1 MNFRK
6 LLVALLAVAML
17 LAALPLG
24 AMANSEYYPTVQ
36 LSFLRNPSD
45 PTKGTLI
52 VTPTNNIPGKFVY
65 ITGTKH
71 GEKDIVPPQQ
81 TLIELTGL
89 PSTSNYYITY
99 QTYYYELYPSPP
111 KTYTISPTSG
121 TGSGN
126 VSIISSSRSGTD
138 VLVSLNVI
146 EACTFYYSGDMFNW
160 SSVFLLPGIVPLE
173 LSNFYSNTIF
183 YYTETYS
190 GNKSSISSITVG
202 SSGSGSTTSYPR
214 LSSYSLSMA
223 SDGTIKFSYTSDKN
237 GFVFYKISSSAV
249 SSISPSNAITQAIT
263 SGSGSF
269 IIDPYLFIDEIS
281 ATGKEPK
288 MYFVTADGYGNQ
300 SAVRSIE
307 LGSSSTV
314 TGYPVLSNCS
324 FVMTAPNKGTF
335 SCTSDKAGTIFY
347 TVATSSP
354 GSAFNPTGYYT
365 LKTGSNSFT
374 IEDSKLSLS
383 GAKVYYY
390 TFSNSGNN
398 SPVQSVSVG
407 TSHPVLSNVQ
417 YAVGQY
423 NQYYGGY
430 GGIITFTSNADGILY
445 YSVTSDIAVSKNSPI
460 FTTDDINKGTN
471 TVPVI
476 YTNPM
481 QYSAPLYFYTRN
493 YSQTSE
499 SPLAYILP
507 NTGTVIPIPDSSAAS
522 TVSSVEI
529 KNVVAPVVGA
539 TPSAVFTTSDDRYTV
554 SNIEWYNNTLDRKM
568 HTGDIFLPGNSYSV
582 IFTLNAKSGYSF
594 PTYPTNLT
602 AKINGKNATLV
613 NYTGSSIAIKYTF
626 DTLAGTLPAT
636 EIKTVTVNGIA
647 DPVAGQAPDTT
658 GTPGDSSYHIGS
670 INWNP
675 TTTQFKA
682 GASYTVEITLVPANG
697 YKFNVESAKIGYRN
711 AKIESKSA
719 DKVVISY
726 NYWVNPFID
735 IREYDV
741 EPTPGNP
748 NGVPNRYYV
757 FIKYC
762 YLNKLFYGISDTT
775 FAPDAT
781 MTRAMFVTVL
791 GRLAGVDVASYKTDK
806 FKDVDQKALYAP
818 YVAWATQNNIVQG
831 YTDGN
836 FGPDDPVTREQMCE
850 LIRRYAVYANIPL
863 KYTERAIAFTDASK
877 ISDYAKAA
885 VSIFEQAGVALPR
898 PNKTDFDP
906 KENAMRKEI
915 AEMLILFMMKYM
927 ND

>member
-1 MNFRK
+1 
-6 LLVALLAVAML
+6 
-17 LAALPLG
+17 
-24 AMANSEYYPTVQ
+24 
-36 LSFLRNPSD
+36 
-45 PTKGTLI
+45 
-52 VTPTNNIPGKFVY
+52 
-65 ITGTKH
+65 
-71 GEKDIVPPQQ
+71 
-81 TLIELTGL
+81 
-89 PSTSNYYITY
+89 
-99 QTYYYELYPSPP
+99 
-111 KTYTISPTSG
+111 
-121 TGSGN
+121 
-126 VSIISSSRSGTD
+126 
-138 VLVSLNVI
+138 
-146 EACTFYYSGDMFNW
+146 
-160 SSVFLLPGIVPLE
+160 
-173 LSNFYSNTIF
+173 
-183 YYTETYS
+183 
-190 GNKSSISSITVG
+190 
-202 SSGSGSTTSYPR
+202 
-214 LSSYSLSMA
+214 
-223 SDGTIKFSYTSDKN
+223 
-237 GFVFYKISSSAV
+237 
-249 SSISPSNAITQAIT
+249 
-263 SGSGSF
+263 
-269 IIDPYLFIDEIS
+269 
-281 ATGKEPK
+281 

-307 LGSSSTV
+307 LGSS
-314 TGYPVLSNCS
+314 
-324 FVMTAPNKGTF
+324 
-335 SCTSDKAGTIFY
+335 
-347 TVATSSP
+347 
-354 GSAFNPTGYYT
+354 
-365 LKTGSNSFT
+365 
-374 IEDSKLSLS
+374 
-383 GAKVYYY
+383 
-390 TFSNSGNN
+390 
-398 SPVQSVSVG
+398 
-407 TSHPVLSNVQ
+407 
-417 YAVGQY
+417 
-423 NQYYGGY
+423 
-430 GGIITFTSNADGILY
+430 
-445 YSVTSDIAVSKNSPI
+445 
-460 FTTDDINKGTN
+460 
-471 TVPVI
+471 
-476 YTNPM
+476 
-481 QYSAPLYFYTRN
+481 
-493 YSQTSE
+493 
-499 SPLAYILP
+499 
-507 NTGTVIPIPDSSAAS
+507 S

-831 YTDGN
+831 YPDGN

>member
-65 ITGTKH
+65 TTGTKY

-121 TGSGN
+121 TGSG
-126 VSIISSSRSGTD
+126 
-138 VLVSLNVI
+138 
-146 EACTFYYSGDMFNW
+146 
-160 SSVFLLPGIVPLE
+160 
-173 LSNFYSNTIF
+173 
-183 YYTETYS
+183 
-190 GNKSSISSITVG
+190 
-202 SSGSGSTTSYPR
+202 
-214 LSSYSLSMA
+214 
-223 SDGTIKFSYTSDKN
+223 
-237 GFVFYKISSSAV
+237 
-249 SSISPSNAITQAIT
+249 
-263 SGSGSF
+263 
-269 IIDPYLFIDEIS
+269 
-281 ATGKEPK
+281 
-288 MYFVTADGYGNQ
+288 
-300 SAVRSIE
+300 
-307 LGSSSTV
+307 
-314 TGYPVLSNCS
+314 
-324 FVMTAPNKGTF
+324 
-335 SCTSDKAGTIFY
+335 
-347 TVATSSP
+347 
-354 GSAFNPTGYYT
+354 
-365 LKTGSNSFT
+365 
-374 IEDSKLSLS
+374 
-383 GAKVYYY
+383 
-390 TFSNSGNN
+390 
-398 SPVQSVSVG
+398 
-407 TSHPVLSNVQ
+407 PVLSNVQ

-423 NQYYGGY
+423 YGGY
-430 GGIITFTSNADGILY
+430 VGIITFTSNADGILY

-460 FTTDDINKGTN
+460 FTTYHINKGTN

-539 TPSAVFTTSDDRYTV
+539 TPSTVFTTSDDRYTV

-806 FKDVDQKALYAP
+806 FKDVDQKAWYAP

>member
-1 MNFRK
+1 MKFKK
-6 LLVALLAVAML
+6 LLIAFLAGAML
-17 LAALPLG
+17 FAMLPLNVF
-24 AMANSEYYPTVQ
+24 AQVLTYYPSVQ
-36 LSFLRNPSD
+36 LSFTRTSSTEGIL
-45 PTKGTLI
+45 T
-52 VTPTNNIPGKFVY
+52 VTPTSYMPGYFVY
-65 ITGTKH
+65 TASTNINATPLTYV
-71 GEKDIVPPQQ
+71 EISYSPIQ
-81 TLIELTGL
+81 IELDDL
-89 PSTSNYYITY
+89 PISSKYYIRYCTMASY
-99 QTYYYELYPSPP
+99 IYGDQQSSVQTFEINP
-111 KTYTISPTSG
+111 G
-121 TGSGN
+121 TGSGS
-126 VSIISSSRSGTD
+126 VSGSAVSVISSARSGSNVAIT
-138 VLVSLNVI
+138 LNVNRS
-146 EACTFYYSGDMFNW
+146 CTVYF
-160 SSVFLLPGIVPLE
+160 SSSSNMSNATSYTFISTGIVPIT
-173 LSNFYSNTIF
+173 LSDFSSNIV
-183 YYTETYS
+183 YYQTVATDLTVSDVGYF
-190 GNKSSISSITVG
+190 IVG
-202 SSGSGSTTSYPR
+202 STGSGTGTSSYPI
-214 LSSYSLSMA
+214 LSSYSLTQSN
-223 SDGTIKFSYTSDKN
+223 DGRIIFSYTSDRS
-237 GFVFYKISSSAV
+237 GYLYFVISTTSISSIDTASAYSV
-249 SSISPSNAITQAIT
+249 AIN

-269 IIDPYLFIDEIS
+269 EIPAYLFYYS
-281 ATGKEPK
+281 GTNAK

-307 LGSSSTV
+307 LGSS
-314 TGYPVLSNCS
+314 
-324 FVMTAPNKGTF
+324 
-335 SCTSDKAGTIFY
+335 
-347 TVATSSP
+347 
-354 GSAFNPTGYYT
+354 
-365 LKTGSNSFT
+365 
-374 IEDSKLSLS
+374 
-383 GAKVYYY
+383 
-390 TFSNSGNN
+390 
-398 SPVQSVSVG
+398 
-407 TSHPVLSNVQ
+407 
-417 YAVGQY
+417 
-423 NQYYGGY
+423 
-430 GGIITFTSNADGILY
+430 
-445 YSVTSDIAVSKNSPI
+445 
-460 FTTDDINKGTN
+460 
-471 TVPVI
+471 
-476 YTNPM
+476 
-481 QYSAPLYFYTRN
+481 
-493 YSQTSE
+493 
-499 SPLAYILP
+499 
-507 NTGTVIPIPDSSAAS
+507 S

>member
-1 MNFRK
+1 MKFKK
-6 LLVALLAVAML
+6 LLIAFLAGAML
-17 LAALPLG
+17 FAMLPLNVL
-24 AMANSEYYPTVQ
+24 AEAVTYYPSVQ
-36 LSFLRNPSD
+36 LSFTRTSSTEGIL
-45 PTKGTLI
+45 T
-52 VTPTNNIPGKFVY
+52 VTPTSYVPGYFVY
-65 ITGTKH
+65 TASTSSNA
-71 GEKDIVPPQQ
+71 VPTTYVEIFYDPVY
-81 TLIELTGL
+81 IELEDL
-89 PSTSNYYITY
+89 PRSSNYYITY
-99 QTYYYELYPSPP
+99 YTQAYYLYGNYQSS
-111 KTYTISPTSG
+111 TQRYLISPG
-121 TGSGN
+121 TGSGS
-126 VSIISSSRSGTD
+126 VSGSAVSVISSARSGSNVAIT
-138 VLVSLNVI
+138 LNVNRS
-146 EACTFYYSGDMFNW
+146 CTVYF
-160 SSVFLLPGIVPLE
+160 SSSSNMSNATSYTFISTGIVPIT
-173 LSNFYSNTIF
+173 LSDFSSNIV
-183 YYTETYS
+183 YYQTVATDLTVSDVGYF
-190 GNKSSISSITVG
+190 IVG
-202 SSGSGSTTSYPR
+202 STGSGTGTSSYPI
-214 LSSYSLSMA
+214 LSSYSLTQSN
-223 SDGTIKFSYTSDKN
+223 DGRIIFSYTSDRS
-237 GFVFYKISSSAV
+237 GYLYFVISTTSISSIDTASAYSV
-249 SSISPSNAITQAIT
+249 AIN

-269 IIDPYLFIDEIS
+269 EIPAYLFYYS
-281 ATGKEPK
+281 GTNAK

-307 LGSSSTV
+307 LGSS
-314 TGYPVLSNCS
+314 
-324 FVMTAPNKGTF
+324 
-335 SCTSDKAGTIFY
+335 
-347 TVATSSP
+347 
-354 GSAFNPTGYYT
+354 
-365 LKTGSNSFT
+365 
-374 IEDSKLSLS
+374 
-383 GAKVYYY
+383 
-390 TFSNSGNN
+390 
-398 SPVQSVSVG
+398 
-407 TSHPVLSNVQ
+407 
-417 YAVGQY
+417 
-423 NQYYGGY
+423 
-430 GGIITFTSNADGILY
+430 
-445 YSVTSDIAVSKNSPI
+445 
-460 FTTDDINKGTN
+460 
-471 TVPVI
+471 
-476 YTNPM
+476 
-481 QYSAPLYFYTRN
+481 
-493 YSQTSE
+493 
-499 SPLAYILP
+499 
-507 NTGTVIPIPDSSAAS
+507 S

-568 HTGDIFLPGNSYSV
+568 HTGDIFQPGNSYSV

-831 YTDGN
+831 YPDGN